1 LKNKILDFFVRVLS
15 VEERITFLL
24 RLKNQHA
31 AKRRFLTFLQIDYY
45 LNQQATQQKTAM
57 AFKKLERKINTFEK
71 IRRDKQWKY
80 FRIAA
85 VLVIGLP
92 IAGIQFNSK
101 KIKSLPQLD
110 TQSVV
115 KIGTD
120 KAVLTLEDGQ
130 QIPLEKGHQYQS
142 ANPQSNGIELVYES
156 EVTEQPI
163 RHNTLTIPRG
173 GQFALT
179 LSDGTKVWLNSD
191 TRLKY
196 PVRFPMTGPREVEL
210 LYGEAYFEVR
220 PSSDTN
226 GSPFRVIGQEQTIEV
241 LGTAFNIQ
249 NYQNEPLTTT
259 TLVEG
264 KIKITTPD
272 GAVQLAPQQ
281 QLVFEKT
288 SGART
293 TYTLD
298 DVYEIISWKEGVF
311 SFNDLALAEIVT
323 VLSRWYDVEFEWEK
337 PISQNKRFVGVFR
350 KKQPLERILETL
362 KSAEVVKSYTLD
374 YQKVKL
380 E

>member
-45 LNQQATQQKTAM
+45 LNQRAAQQKTAM

-71 IRRDKQWKY
+71 IRRQKQWRY

-85 VLVIGLP
+85 VLVIGLL

-142 ANPQSNGIELVYES
+142 ANAQSNGTEIVYES
-156 EVTEQPI
+156 EVTNQPI
-163 RHNTLTIPRG
+163 QYNTLTIPRG

-179 LSDGTKVWLNSD
+179 LSDGTKVL
-191 TRLKY
+191 
-196 PVRFPMTGPREVEL
+196 
-210 LYGEAYFEVR
+210 
-220 PSSDTN
+220 
-226 GSPFRVIGQEQTIEV
+226 
-241 LGTAFNIQ
+241 
-249 NYQNEPLTTT
+249 
-259 TLVEG
+259 
-264 KIKITTPD
+264 
-272 GAVQLAPQQ
+272 
-281 QLVFEKT
+281 
-288 SGART
+288 
-293 TYTLD
+293 
-298 DVYEIISWKEGVF
+298 
-311 SFNDLALAEIVT
+311 
-323 VLSRWYDVEFEWEK
+323 
-337 PISQNKRFVGVFR
+337 
-350 KKQPLERILETL
+350 RID
-362 KSAEVVKSYTLD
+362 KNRHNA
-374 YQKVKL
+374 
-380 E
+380 

>member
-1 LKNKILDFFVRVLS
+1 M
-15 VEERITFLL
+15 L

-101 KIKSLPQLD
+101 KVKPLPQLD
-110 TQSVV
+110 TQSVI

-120 KAVLTLEDGQ
+120 KAVLTLENGQ
-130 QIPLEKGHQYQS
+130 QIPLEKGQPYQS
-142 ANPQSNGIELVYES
+142 AIAQSNGIELVYES

-226 GSPFRVIGQEQTIEV
+226 SSPFRVIGQEQTIEV

-264 KIKITTPD
+264 KIKIATAD

-288 SGART
+288 SGASIT
-293 TYTLD
+293 KKTLD
-298 DVYEIISWKEGVF
+298 IS
-311 SFNDLALAEIVT
+311 NL
-323 VLSRWYDVEFEWEK
+323 
-337 PISQNKRFVGVFR
+337 
-350 KKQPLERILETL
+350 
-362 KSAEVVKSYTLD
+362 
-374 YQKVKL
+374 QKVLIILSLIEMCKNWASQTTIQNYWTFV
-380 E
+380 